1 MYGLFFG
8 GEGDEGDEHF
18 FHGDAAVLE
27 GVVVVLH
34 VVVVVVGV
42 GEEVASRCEDVCAR
56 HVEQRQSEAFGLLDF
71 VHLAWVVTEVL
82 AHFVAQVGVGVFVAN
97 HLDGVVHSCGAVVGG
112 EHDFPAMLG
121 YALEDFQHITV
132 FKPCDG
138 E

>member
-1 MYGLFFG
+1 MYGLFFW

-42 GEEVASRCEDVCAR
+42 GEEVAARCEDVGAR
-56 HVEQRQSEAFGLLDF
+56 HVEQRQSEAFGLFDF

-82 AHFVAQVGVGVFVAN
+82 AHFVAQVGVGIFVAN
-97 HLDGVVHSCGAVVGG
+97 HL
-112 EHDFPAMLG
+112 
-121 YALEDFQHITV
+121 
-132 FKPCDG
+132 
-138 E
+138 